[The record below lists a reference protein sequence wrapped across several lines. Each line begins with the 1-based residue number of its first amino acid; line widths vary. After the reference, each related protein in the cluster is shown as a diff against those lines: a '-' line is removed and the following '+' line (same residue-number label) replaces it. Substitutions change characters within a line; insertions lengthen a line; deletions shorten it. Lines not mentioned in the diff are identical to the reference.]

1 MTGSLWL
8 LATVI
13 GVAILG
19 LALAYG
25 IRQTNL
31 FRRNP
36 RNVERADEATK
47 RQYEDGGN
55 SGRTG

>member
-25 IRQTNL
+25 IRQTDL

-36 RNVERADEATK
+36 RNVERAEEATK
-47 RQYEDGGN
+47 RQYDDGSE
-55 SGRTG
+55 SGRR